1 MTVLAVDLGGTNMR
15 AAIVG
20 EDGSLSARETRKTPR
35 DAPRPDGLVA
45 LIRDVAA
52 GSGATSAVIGVPGRV
67 DHATGRC
74 EHAPNLPPSWAPH
87 LQARALA
94 DAIGLPVHLA
104 NDADLAAVGEAYFG
118 AGRGHRDVVYVTVST
133 GVGAGALLGGRILHG
148 RRSIAEVGH
157 TIVDLEALRRGQPAT
172 LETLGSG
179 TALARIAKEAGIQAS
194 GADFVALVEAGDR
207 HALAVWSRVVDALAV
222 GVCNVAFAFSPEVV
236 VLGGGL
242 GRTGELLYA
251 PIRAFLAQHGPPALE
266 IRVVGATLGDD
277 GGLIG
282 AAGWDR
288 AFQADDGVPA

>member
-15 AAIVG
+15 AAVVSD
-20 EDGSLSARETRKTPR
+20 DGTLSAREARKTPR
-35 DAPRPDGLVA
+35 GDPRPDGLVA

-87 LQARALA
+87 LEARALG

-118 AGRGHRDVVYVTVST
+118 AGVGHRDVVFMTIST
-133 GVGAGALLGGRILHG
+133 GVGAGALLGGRLLHG
-148 RRSIAEVGH
+148 RHSIAEVGH
-157 TIVDLEALRRGQPAT
+157 TIIDVEALRRGQPAT
-172 LETLGSG
+172 LELLGSG
-179 TALARIAKEAGIQAS
+179 TALGRIAKEAGIQAS
-194 GADFVALVEAGDR
+194 GAAFVALVEAGDR
-207 HALAVWSRVVDALAV
+207 HALSVWSRVVDALAV
-222 GVCNVAFAFSPEVV
+222 GVCNVAFAYTPEVV

-251 PIRAFLAQHGPPALE
+251 PIRAFLAQHGPPALDV
-266 IRVVGATLGDD
+266 RVVGAALGDD
-277 GGLIG
+277 GGLVG
-282 AAGWDR
+282 AAAWDR
-288 AFQADDGVPA
+288 AFQPNEVPA